1 MKKLIIVAVLMASFI
16 HSKAQNTERDAN
28 YHLKSENFPVALD
41 IYENLYKK
49 DTTDKSVIYNLGICY
64 LNCNKNPKAALNYLL
79 KVEPDKTSDEE
90 FYFDLGKAYL
100 YNYKFDEAKDAFS
113 KSAQLAS
120 KKPEFLESVNLWQ
133 QMNENAK
140 RLTQKPLDVSFVN
153 LGKYI
158 NSEMNESTPVI
169 TADGEYMFFTSDRKF
184 DRAFNLYT
192 YDVYFSELSD
202 EAFKKGKPAP
212 GVNGMED
219 EFIAGVSATGDQIF
233 VQLQGYEAFEDLA
246 SADFDAGKI
255 SNKTLLSANVNSK
268 SAENSATTSVS
279 GDTIIFASARP
290 EGLGGF
296 DLYLSRKL
304 PTGEWSVATNL
315 GSTINSIYNE
325 EFPILSA
332 DGKTLYFCSDGSNS
346 MGGYDVFKSHLQP
359 NGEFSAPVNLGFP
372 LNDVFDNKTVAFSPN
387 NRYAYVSAIRS
398 DSYGYTDL
406 YRVIF
411 NQEDPSV
418 KLYIV
423 KLFTGTEENKTPY
436 AAADTSLTLT
446 AYQKG
451 KVVFGQYA
459 YDKKNSQATIALPPG
474 AYTIEITGTKTETY
488 SLKITIEDSPGVDK
502 IVKQNVF
509 VKPKQ

>member
-1 MKKLIIVAVLMASFI
+1 MKKLTFVAVFLASFVYC
-16 HSKAQNTERDAN
+16 KAQNTERDAN
-28 YHLKSENFPVALD
+28 YHFKSENYPVALGLYD
-41 IYENLYKK
+41 NLYKK
-49 DTTDKSVIYNLGICY
+49 DTNDKTVIYNLGVCY
-64 LNCNKNPKAALNYLL
+64 LNCNKNPQAALDLLL
-79 KVEPDKTSDEE
+79 KVEPDKTSDEV
-90 FYFDLGKAYL
+90 FYFELGKAYL
-100 YNYKFDEAKDAFS
+100 YNYKFDEAKDALS

-120 KKPEFLESVNLWQ
+120 KKPEYLDLVNLWL
-133 QMNENAK
+133 QMTDNAK

-153 LGKYI
+153 LGKFI

-169 TADGEYMFFTSDRKF
+169 TPDGEYMFFTSDRKF
-184 DRAFNLYT
+184 DRAYNLYT

-212 GVNGMED
+212 GINGMED

-255 SNKTLLSANVNSK
+255 TNKTLLSSNVNSK
-268 SAENSATTSVS
+268 SAENSATTSLS

-296 DLYLSRKL
+296 DLYFSRKL

-315 GSTINSIYNE
+315 GPNINSVYNE
-325 EFPILSA
+325 EFPILAS
-332 DGKTLYFCSDGSNS
+332 DGKTLYFCSDGPNS
-346 MGGYDVFKSHLQP
+346 MGGYDVFKTHLQP
-359 NGEFSAPVNLGFP
+359 NGEFSTPVNLGYP
-372 LNDVFDNKTVAFSPN
+372 LNDVFDNKTVAFSAN
-387 NRYAYVSAIRS
+387 NRYAYVSAIRP
-398 DSYGYTDL
+398 DGYGYSDL

-423 KLFTGTEENKTPY
+423 KLFTGTNENKVPY
-436 AAADTSLTLT
+436 AAKDTSLTIT

-451 KVVFGQYA
+451 KVVFGKYA
-459 YDKKNSQATIALPPG
+459 YDSKNSQTTIALPPG
-474 AYTIEITGTKTETY
+474 VYTVEITGTKTETY
-488 SLKITIEDSPGVDK
+488 DLKVSIEDSPGDNK
-502 IVKQNVF
+502 LVKQDVF